1 MGNLNE
7 TVSAERLHIAFFG
20 KRNAGKSSLVNAVT
34 AQKLAV
40 VSPVPGTTTDPVKKA
55 MELLPLG
62 PVVIIDTPGYDDEGD
77 LGSLRVE
84 KTNEVLN
91 KTDIAVLVY
100 DASVGMTEEDRALLD
115 RLKER
120 KLPVILT
127 ANKSDL
133 PVAAH
138 SVRHEDAAGV
148 GAAIGRPHEAE
159 ASPICHSEQSE
170 ESVSPAALRAASL
183 PEAATKDG
191 GCGSFD
197 SAALRSGRHDR
208 DVILVSALTGEGV
221 NELKERLAELART
234 AKAPKYILADLVA
247 PGDMV
252 ILVIP
257 IDESA
262 PKGRLIL
269 PQQLTLR
276 ELLDLHCVPICCQVE
291 ELPGVL
297 GRLKT
302 PPRLVVTD
310 SQAFGRV
317 SPLVPSSIPLSSFS
331 ILFAR
336 YKGELR
342 QLAEG
347 ARALSSL
354 KDGDHVLISEGCTHH
369 RQCNDIG
376 SVKIPGWVRK
386 YTGKE
391 LEFSFSSGGEF
402 PEDLSGF
409 DLVIHCGGCMLNEA
423 AMKHRMEVARR
434 CGVPMVNYG
443 VAIAQM
449 HGILARSLVP
459 FKGELSD

>member
-100 DASVGMTEEDRALLD
+100 DASLGLTDEDEALLA
-115 RLKER
+115 RLNER
-120 KLPVILT
+120 KLPVILA
-127 ANKSDL
+127 ANKYDL
-133 PVAAH
+133 AVAAH
-138 SVRHEDAAGV
+138 SVRHGEGSDIREKGSEDGEC
-148 GAAIGRPHEAE
+148 GLP
-159 ASPICHSEQSE
+159 QSF
-170 ESVSPAALRAASL
+170 L
-183 PEAATKDG
+183 PRNDKEGNA
-191 GCGSFD
+191 
-197 SAALRSGRHDR
+197 
-208 DVILVSALTGEGV
+208 ILVSALTGEGV
-221 NELKERLAELART
+221 NELKERLAALART

-317 SPLVPSSIPLSSFS
+317 SSLVPASIPLSSFS

-347 ARALSSL
+347 AKALSGL

-434 CGVPMVNYG
+434 CGVPMINYG

-449 HGILARSLVP
+449 HGILARILDP

>member
-1 MGNLNE
+1 M
-7 TVSAERLHIAFFG
+7 
-20 KRNAGKSSLVNAVT
+20 
-34 AQKLAV
+34 
-40 VSPVPGTTTDPVKKA
+40 
-55 MELLPLG
+55 
-62 PVVIIDTPGYDDEGD
+62 
-77 LGSLRVE
+77 
-84 KTNEVLN
+84 
-91 KTDIAVLVY
+91 
-100 DASVGMTEEDRALLD
+100 
-115 RLKER
+115 
-120 KLPVILT
+120 
-127 ANKSDL
+127 
-133 PVAAH
+133 
-138 SVRHEDAAGV
+138 
-148 GAAIGRPHEAE
+148 
-159 ASPICHSEQSE
+159 
-170 ESVSPAALRAASL
+170 
-183 PEAATKDG
+183 
-191 GCGSFD
+191 
-197 SAALRSGRHDR
+197 
-208 DVILVSALTGEGV
+208 
-221 NELKERLAELART
+221 
-234 AKAPKYILADLVA
+234 
-247 PGDMV
+247 
-252 ILVIP
+252 
-257 IDESA
+257 
-262 PKGRLIL
+262 
-269 PQQLTLR
+269 
-276 ELLDLHCVPICCQVE
+276 
-291 ELPGVL
+291 L

-317 SPLVPSSIPLSSFS
+317 SSLVPASIPLSSFS

-347 ARALSSL
+347 AKALSGL

-449 HGILARSLVP
+449 HGILARSLDP